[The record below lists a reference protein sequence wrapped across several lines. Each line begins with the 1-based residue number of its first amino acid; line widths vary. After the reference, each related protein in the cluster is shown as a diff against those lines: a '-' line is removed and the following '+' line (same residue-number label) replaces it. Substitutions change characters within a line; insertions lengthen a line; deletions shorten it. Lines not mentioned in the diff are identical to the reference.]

1 MSINTF
7 ILSKGNELP
16 GKMAQLL
23 DEASFFRVKGRFN
36 SYSRAL
42 SGLATSTEKIDYL
55 FLDLENNASD
65 LPHLTPD
72 ILQPLRL
79 VLFSDHN
86 VFMLDRAKDNIIS
99 SLINFEIQRG
109 SEPLTDC
116 ALESS
121 APFSSLLPLAKEEPS
136 PNEDNWKHSTSQN
149 SLFVKSNNK
158 IVRISLD
165 ELCYVE
171 SQKDYLHFHTR
182 EEDIKVLARM
192 KHLAPRLSQN
202 GFIRIHR
209 SYLVRVE
216 CIHTIEGELIYLQGH
231 SKPLPIGPS
240 YKSTLISALA
250 LV

>member
-7 ILSKGNELP
+7 ILSKGAELP
-16 GKMAQLL
+16 GKMTQLL
-23 DEASFFRVKGRFN
+23 DEASFFRIKGRFN
-36 SYSRAL
+36 SCSRAL
-42 SGLATSTEKIDYL
+42 SSLASSPEKIDYL

-72 ILQPLRL
+72 VLQPLRL

-109 SEPLTDC
+109 ID
-116 ALESS
+116 
-121 APFSSLLPLAKEEPS
+121 PLAECPEETTTPS
-136 PNEDNWKHSTSQN
+136 ITQAITNPGVPANQDGNWRHSQRQN
-149 SLFVKSNNK
+149 SLFVKSNTK

-165 ELCYVE
+165 KLCFVE
-171 SQKDYLHFHTR
+171 SQKDYLHFHTH

-192 KHLAPRLSQN
+192 KHLAPRLSQY

-209 SYLVRVE
+209 SYVVRVE
-216 CIHTIEGELIYLQGH
+216 CIRTIEGELIYLQGLP
-231 SKPLPIGPS
+231 KPLPIGPS
-240 YKSTLISALA
+240 YKSSLISALA